1 VVFEYYW
8 AEHHFDRLPALAA
21 RLLDH
26 RVAVIVGIGTTPAAV
41 AAKAA
46 TKTIPVVFAVGG
58 DPIRLGLIES
68 LNRPGG
74 NVTGVSLVS
83 LMANAYRFYMK

>member
-1 VVFEYYW
+1 
-8 AEHHFDRLPALAA
+8 
-21 RLLDH
+21 
-26 RVAVIVGIGTTPAAV
+26 VIVGIGTTPAAV